1 MHSEDGS
8 VADLAARLKGR
19 STLEAAIAAARR
31 RVGETGDWVE
41 GADALLH
48 ANAGEMAL
56 LAFLGAVDNSDGF
69 GAVGIALADICRETN
84 ARMALAA
91 IEAWQRLGPSA
102 LVASSE
108 ASCARGPES
117 FALGLNQAGTALAI
131 GDKSGFANFVAA
143 GLKAGGADPAARRNF
158 SRLKTRSR
166 DACCPMV
173 RPPASPPTSAISQPF

>member
-1 MHSEDGS
+1 MSALRGRRG

-48 ANAGEMAL
+48 ANAGEVAL

-91 IEAWQRLGPSA
+91 IEAWQRLGRPRWWPA
-102 LVASSE
+102 LRRLAHE
-108 ASCARGPES
+108 APES

-131 GDKSGFANFVAA
+131 GDEFGFANFVAA
-143 GLKAGGADPAARRNF
+143 GLKAGGADPAARRRF
-158 SRLKTRSR
+158 R
-166 DACCPMV
+166 A
-173 RPPASPPTSAISQPF
+173 